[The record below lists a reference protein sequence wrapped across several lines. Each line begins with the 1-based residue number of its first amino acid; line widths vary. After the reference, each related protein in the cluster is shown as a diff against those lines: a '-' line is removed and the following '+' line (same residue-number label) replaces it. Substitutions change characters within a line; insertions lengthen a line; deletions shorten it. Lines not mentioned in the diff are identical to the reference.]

1 MGCARKDEGTGKE
14 CGEGGPKGR
23 PPGPGRREHSARSG
37 RQLRILQREALK
49 SVSYFGELVRE
60 GLVRRGSTAVWQ
72 RLWKRMPCCSWFK
85 EQGASLGL
93 GIAEAS
99 LGKGPWEA
107 RLERGLA
114 VGDGRWRWL
123 MGRACQAEQSCEK
136 ATGKGRSRLR

>member
-72 RLWKRMPCCSWFK
+72 NYGRGCPAVPGSRS
-85 EQGASLGL
+85 
-93 GIAEAS
+93 
-99 LGKGPWEA
+99 
-107 RLERGLA
+107 RGLLWA
-114 VGDGRWRWL
+114 
-123 MGRACQAEQSCEK
+123 
-136 ATGKGRSRLR
+136 